1 MDIRQEHMKYRCYFL
16 SVICG
21 MSMYSWYN
29 YSLFDPI
36 DTDVFTP
43 FYQNSLICLF
53 YLLWDTYKMT
63 VSADRAILYR
73 RDLVLHHLFSIVSMC
88 STFNDAPLVSSHIFI
103 MEGLSVMNYVWYN
116 HPTLLK
122 IYRTAFIFLVRI
134 PITLYMWLYYMP
146 YFINPYMKVTQS
158 YPMYLYSTASAKCL
172 GFFILYDLYILKQ
185 LYMKKIIAP
194 KTT

>member
-1 MDIRQEHMKYRCYFL
+1 MKHRCYFL

-36 DTDVFTP
+36 NTDIFTP
-43 FYQNSLICLF
+43 YYQNSLICLS

-63 VSADRAILYR
+63 LSADRTILYR
-73 RDLVLHHLFSIVSMC
+73 RELVIHHLFSAITLC
-88 STFNDAPLVSSHIFI
+88 STFIDAPLVMSNYYIC
-103 MEGLSVMNYVWYN
+103 EGISVMNYMWYN

-122 IYRTAFIFLVRI
+122 IYRTFFIVLVRM
-134 PITLYMWLYYMP
+134 PLTLYMWLYYMP
-146 YFINPYMKVTQS
+146 CFVTPYMKITQS
-158 YPMYLYSTASAKCL
+158 QPMYFYSTVSAKCL

-185 LYMKKIIAP
+185 LYLKKNDLDITSKRSSI
-194 KTT
+194 